1 MTGAVIEV
9 VGGCVVL
16 FLFGVR
22 LISSEHFAEHET
34 VELHV
39 GAHDTQQFVGRNLFE
54 HLFVVFLLD
63 TLLLGL
69 QVVDFVKGVA
79 AVRVGEVA
87 FAGLLEYSVNL
98 EIGFAQLVLHLVQQ
112 RAHIV
117 GLDHGE
123 LGVTGDKFVFC
134 FHISPGGEG
143 RAVVALLAHVLAVI
157 LPRAGLALVVLILC
171 AGGERQ
177 EEQGGEGKK

>member
-63 TLLLGL
+63 TQASQRRQPLRLG
-69 QVVDFVKGVA
+69 Q
-79 AVRVGEVA
+79 
-87 FAGLLEYSVNL
+87 
-98 EIGFAQLVLHLVQQ
+98 
-112 RAHIV
+112 
-117 GLDHGE
+117 
-123 LGVTGDKFVFC
+123 
-134 FHISPGGEG
+134 
-143 RAVVALLAHVLAVI
+143 
-157 LPRAGLALVVLILC
+157 PRHP
-171 AGGERQ
+171 
-177 EEQGGEGKK
+177 